1 MTPAWACEGSRRHT
15 NVRTRACARESAR
28 LRVERPEPDLCAT
41 SPHQA
46 ARPAP
51 GATRRSAV
59 SESPDPSPPQL
70 SLGLAYPSRSRF
82 KQTIARRR
90 RSPPRSALP
99 PKPHPIPGTVRRRRG
114 SVSQCFGAT
123 ASVRARARALDRFVS
138 SKWRKSGSVGRSLA
152 LMTCE
157 CFQDQISRSV
167 RVRRCNAATC
177 GSRLQESHHVLEE
190 AWVVILFKKPAGSNI
205 KMYTKEAQKARGYS
219 QNDTC
224 HRKMLDSVCV

>member
-15 NVRTRACARESAR
+15 NVRTRARARESAR

-114 SVSQCFGAT
+114 SVSQCFGET
-123 ASVRARARALDRFVS
+123 ASVRARARLTGSSRQSGGRVAL
-138 SKWRKSGSVGRSLA
+138 WEGRS
-152 LMTCE
+152 
-157 CFQDQISRSV
+157 R
-167 RVRRCNAATC
+167 
-177 GSRLQESHHVLEE
+177 
-190 AWVVILFKKPAGSNI
+190 
-205 KMYTKEAQKARGYS
+205 
-219 QNDTC
+219 
-224 HRKMLDSVCV
+224 